1 MSNNLDNK
9 IHKIYA
15 LYKRGVDGE
24 KRNAEALLKNLLKKS
39 NLTLKDYEARYHFNE
54 AKYHPKKNNFC
65 FYLLCLICKI
75 TYHFF
80 ITICETIYHFFIMM
94 CEIIHHFFKTICETI
109 YHLYLICKI
118 IYHFFKII
126 CKIIYHF
133 TLSRYYTYKWKI
145 YKKKYNL

>member
-1 MSNNLDNK
+1 MILKLIFKFMSGNLDK

-15 LYKRGVDGE
+15 LYKQGVGGE

-39 NLTLKDYEARYHFNE
+39 NLTLKDYETRYHFNE
-54 AKYHPKKNNFC
+54 AKYHSKKNNFC

-94 CEIIHHFFKTICETI
+94 CEILLVLTASYLLLI
-109 YHLYLICKI
+109 YLQKKLLISN
-118 IYHFFKII
+118 
-126 CKIIYHF
+126 
-133 TLSRYYTYKWKI
+133 TLLFCLSQ
-145 YKKKYNL
+145 

>member
-1 MSNNLDNK
+1 MTNNLDK

-65 FYLLCLICKI
+65 FY
-75 TYHFF
+75 FF
-80 ITICETIYHFFIMM
+80 
-94 CEIIHHFFKTICETI
+94 
-109 YHLYLICKI
+109 HL
-118 IYHFFKII
+118 I